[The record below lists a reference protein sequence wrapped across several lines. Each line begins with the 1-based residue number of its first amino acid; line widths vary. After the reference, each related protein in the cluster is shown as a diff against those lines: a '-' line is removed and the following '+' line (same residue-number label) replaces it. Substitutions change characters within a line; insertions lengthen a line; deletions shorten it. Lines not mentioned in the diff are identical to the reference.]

1 MAQSGSG
8 LSQTAHTTHSS
19 PLTHLPLTVEEGSV
33 FCYLEDNHTS
43 VVGMRE
49 VALSCGAGVVCVE
62 PSAVTS
68 SGGSGQSEHPTCSH
82 VVL

>member
-1 MAQSGSG
+1 MARSGFG
-8 LSQTAHTTHSS
+8 LSQTTHTTHSS
-19 PLTHLPLTVEEGSV
+19 PLTHLPHAVEEGSV

-49 VALSCGAGVVCVE
+49 VALSHGEGVVCVE
-62 PSAVTS
+62 PGAVTS

-82 VVL
+82 TVQ

>member
-1 MAQSGSG
+1 MVS
-8 LSQTAHTTHSS
+8 LSHMHAHTHTHTRLLHS
-19 PLTHLPLTVEEGSV
+19 VDGGSV

-62 PSAVTS
+62 PGTVTS
-68 SGGSGQSEHPTCSH
+68 SAGGESPPG
-82 VVL
+82 V